1 MLVWLTGR
9 RLIAM
14 DLVYSYAAFLVAYL
28 IGSIS
33 FAVLIS
39 KAMGLGDPRTYGSKN
54 PGATNVLRSG
64 SKVAAGLTLL
74 LDFLKGFVPT
84 ALVQY
89 YSFDLGFE
97 DTTIAFVGV
106 SAFLGHLFPV
116 FFKFKGGK
124 GVATAAGVL
133 LAYEPFLGI
142 GTLAVWIAVAAVF
155 RFASLASIAAAVAA
169 PFITLVFFDHRPSL
183 ALAVIVMSLALVWR
197 HWRNIVKL
205 MAGKESRIGEKASEV
220 QPKKRR
226 RRVRRLHDEVAPGHG
241 ANQSNRNRGN

>member
-1 MLVWLTGR
+1 
-9 RLIAM
+9 M
-14 DLVYSYAAFLVAYL
+14 DLVYSYAAFLIAYL

-64 SKVAAGLTLL
+64 NKVAAGLTLL
-74 LDFLKGFVPT
+74 LDFLKGFAPT
-84 ALVQY
+84 AVVQY

-97 DTTIAFVGV
+97 DTSIAFVGV
-106 SAFLGHLFPV
+106 AAFFGHLFPV

-133 LAYEPFLGI
+133 LAYEPWLGV
-142 GTLAVWIAVAAVF
+142 GVLVVWVAVAAVF
-155 RFASLASIAAAVAA
+155 RYASLASIAAAVAA
-169 PFITLVFFDHRPSL
+169 PFITLVFFDHRHSL
-183 ALAVIVMSLALVWR
+183 TLGVIVMSLALIWR
-197 HWRNIVKL
+197 HWRNMLKL
-205 MAGKESRIGEKASEV
+205 MSGKESRIGEKVEAD
-220 QPKKRR
+220 QPRKRR

-241 ANQSNRNRGN
+241 ANQSNRNKGN

>member
-1 MLVWLTGR
+1 
-9 RLIAM
+9 M
-14 DLVYSYAAFLVAYL
+14 DLVYSYAAFLIAYL

-64 SKVAAGLTLL
+64 NKVAAGLTLL
-74 LDFLKGFVPT
+74 LDFLKGFAPT

-106 SAFLGHLFPV
+106 AAFFGHLFPV

-133 LAYEPFLGI
+133 LAYEPWLGV
-142 GTLAVWIAVAAVF
+142 GTLVVWIAVAAVF
-155 RFASLASIAAAVAA
+155 RYASLASIAAAVAA

-183 ALAVIVMSLALVWR
+183 TLGVIVMSLSLIWR
-197 HWRNIVKL
+197 HWRNILKL
-205 MAGKESRIGEKASEV
+205 MSGKESRIGEKAEV
-220 QPKKRR
+220 DQPRKRR

-241 ANQSNRNRGN
+241 ANQQNRNRGN

>member
-1 MLVWLTGR
+1 
-9 RLIAM
+9 M

-28 IGSIS
+28 LGSIS

-64 SKVAAGLTLL
+64 SKLAAGLTLL
-74 LDFLKGFVPT
+74 LDFLKGFAPT

-89 YSFDLGFE
+89 FSFDLGFE

-106 SAFLGHLFPV
+106 AAFLGHLFPV
-116 FFKFKGGK
+116 FFRFKGGK

-133 LAYEPFLGI
+133 LAYEPYLGL

-155 RFASLASIAAAVAA
+155 RYASLASIAAAVAA

-183 ALAVIVMSLALVWR
+183 ALAVIVMSLALIWR
-197 HWRNIVKL
+197 HWRNVVKL
-205 MAGKESRIGEKASEV
+205 MAGKESRIGEKVEPT

-241 ANQSNRNRGN
+241 ANQQNRNRGN